1 MAEAVIQD
9 ATETEKRCAALL
21 AAERHSEKTGDAL
34 SK

>member
-21 AAERHSEKTGDAL
+21 AAECHSEKTGDAL
-34 SK
+34 SN